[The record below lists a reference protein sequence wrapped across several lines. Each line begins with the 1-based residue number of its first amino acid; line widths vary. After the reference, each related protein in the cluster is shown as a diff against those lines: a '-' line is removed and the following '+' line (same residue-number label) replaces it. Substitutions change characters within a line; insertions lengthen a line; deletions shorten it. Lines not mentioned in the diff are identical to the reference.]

1 MQKAQFLSRDKTLYR
16 CKLFNGERERE
27 RERELEL
34 ENFILQGFYKRE
46 WWGVRGHGVGRVVEV
61 RTFTLK

>member
-1 MQKAQFLSRDKTLYR
+1 MRISRD
-16 CKLFNGERERE
+16 

-34 ENFILQGFYKRE
+34 EKFILQGFYKRE
-46 WWGVRGHGVGRVVEV
+46 RWGVRGHGVGRVVEV